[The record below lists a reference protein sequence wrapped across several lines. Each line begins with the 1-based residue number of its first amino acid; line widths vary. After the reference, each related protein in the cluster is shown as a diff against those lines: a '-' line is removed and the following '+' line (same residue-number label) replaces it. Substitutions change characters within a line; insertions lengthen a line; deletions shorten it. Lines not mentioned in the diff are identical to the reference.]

1 MAALGVEK
9 DNVWSELPDII
20 FLARSLKHPRV
31 RKDLWWTVLQARNLT
46 DIPALLNLIC

>member
-31 RKDLWWTVLQARNLT
+31 RKDLWWTFLQARNLT